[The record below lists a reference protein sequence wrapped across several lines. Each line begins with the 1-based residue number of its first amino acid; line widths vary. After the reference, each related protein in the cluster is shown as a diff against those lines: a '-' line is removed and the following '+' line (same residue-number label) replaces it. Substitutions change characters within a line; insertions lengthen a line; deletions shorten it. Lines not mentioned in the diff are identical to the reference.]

1 MQNADT
7 DTDTS
12 QLEMWPKMLTST
24 NPDIKLQPMVTWKGV
39 FPAITTK
46 FTASDDLDLP
56 LFEKNIDAQL
66 AAGISGIVLGG
77 TLGEASVLTEAEKSE
92 LLQVTLNIC
101 SGRIPVILN
110 IAEGSTR
117 EAVTKAKAAEQQGA
131 DGLMLLPPMRYK
143 ADDRETVTFFKTI
156 AGSTG
161 LPIMIYNNP
170 IDYRIE
176 VTLDMFEQLAEIPN
190 IQAIKESTRDV
201 TNVTRLINRFGDRY
215 KILCGVDTLTVEELM
230 LGADGLVAGLVC
242 AFPAETVHLFNL
254 VKSGK
259 IDDALKLYRWFMPLL
274 ELDIHPKLVQYI
286 KLAEQE
292 VGLGS
297 EHVRPPRLPLI
308 GEARERI
315 LATIREGVRT
325 RPNLI

>member
-1 MQNADT
+1 
-7 DTDTS
+7 
-12 QLEMWPKMLTST
+12 
-24 NPDIKLQPMVTWKGV
+24 MVQWTGV
-39 FPAITTK
+39 YPAITTK
-46 FTASDDLDLP
+46 FTASDDLDLS
-56 LFEKNIDAQL
+56 LFEKNVSTQL
-66 AAGISGIVLGG
+66 EAGISGIVLGG

-92 LLQVTLNIC
+92 LLQVTQNMC
-101 SGRIPVILN
+101 AGKIPVILN

-117 EAVTKAKAAEQQGA
+117 EAVVKAKAAEKQGA

-156 AGSTG
+156 AASTG

-176 VTLDMFEQLAEIPN
+176 VTLGMFDQLSDIRN

-242 AFPAETVHLFNL
+242 AFPAETVHLFKL
-254 VKSGK
+254 VKSNK
-259 IDDALKLYRWFMPLL
+259 IDEALKLYRWFMPLL
-274 ELDIHPKLVQYI
+274 ELDIQPKLVQYI

-308 GEARERI
+308 GEERERI
-315 LATIREGVRT
+315 LATIRKGIHT
-325 RPNLI
+325 RPILN